1 VDCAPHLD
9 EDHGREP
16 ALNPVVIIGG
26 GFAGLSAAAML
37 AGHGIRVL
45 VLEARGR
52 LGGRATA
59 FVDRQTGERVD
70 NGQHVLF
77 GCYTETLRFL
87 ERISAADL
95 VRIQPALKVPFIDQ
109 GGRRSELSCP
119 KGLPAPLHLL
129 AGVLRWP
136 AIPFGARASAMK
148 LAPALRARAS
158 GRPLEAADHTVTE
171 WLRSNGQH
179 DALVRALWEPLAVAA
194 LNQSIET
201 ARADPFRVVLTRMF
215 SRDRLASSIVLPAVP
230 LDEMYALPARRF
242 IEARGGVVRINALAK
257 IAIEGSRLAGVDIRG
272 ERVQASAVICS
283 VPWHA
288 LRSTLLSPVGE
299 LAGIADDAYR
309 MTSMPIVTANLW
321 YDRVVTSDE
330 FVGLI
335 GRTTH
340 WIFDKRRVFGESA
353 SHLSLVT
360 SAAEAVAPLSNQ
372 ELIAIAERDVR
383 EALPAARSATL
394 VRATVVREKQA
405 TFSLSAGE
413 PRRPST
419 TTPVQGLFLAGDWID
434 TGLPSTIESA
444 VVSGHQAAEA
454 VMNSESR

>member
-1 VDCAPHLD
+1 MDD
-9 EDHGREP
+9 DDGRERP
-16 ALNPVVIIGG
+16 LNPVVIIGA

-37 AGHGIRVL
+37 AEHGVQVL

-59 FVDRQTGERVD
+59 FRDRETGERVD

-87 ERISAADL
+87 RRISASDS
-95 VRIQPALKVPFIDQ
+95 VRIQPTLRVPFVDEN
-109 GGRRSELSCP
+109 GRRTELSCP
-119 KGLPAPLHLL
+119 AALPPPLHLL

-136 AIPFGARASAMK
+136 AVPFAARVSALR
-148 LAPALRARAS
+148 LAPALMGRGSAGTPAAS
-158 GRPLEAADHTVTE
+158 GQTVTD
-171 WLRSNGQH
+171 WLRAHGQH

-194 LNQSIET
+194 LNQPVDS
-201 ARADPFRVVLTRMF
+201 ARAEPFRVVLSRMF
-215 SRDRLASSIVLPAVP
+215 SRDPLAASIVLPNVP
-230 LDEMYALPARRF
+230 LDQMYAEPAQRF
-242 IEARGGVVRINALAK
+242 IESRGGQVRINALAR
-257 IAIEGSRLAGVDIRG
+257 IVMQGGRVTGVEIRG
-272 ERVQASAVICS
+272 ERLPASTVIS
-283 VPWHA
+283 TVPWHA
-288 LRSTLLSPVGE
+288 LKSALLSPPPL
-299 LAGIADDAYR
+299 LAEISEEASR
-309 MTSMPIVTANLW
+309 MGSMPIVTANLW

-335 GRTTH
+335 GRTTQ
-340 WIFDKRRVFGESA
+340 WIFDKRRVFGETA

-360 SAAEAVAPLSNQ
+360 SAAEAVAPLSSQ

-383 EALPAARSATL
+383 DALPAARGAKL

-405 TFSLSAGE
+405 TFSLAAGQ
-413 PRRPST
+413 PPRPST

>member
-1 VDCAPHLD
+1 
-9 EDHGREP
+9 
-16 ALNPVVIIGG
+16 
-26 GFAGLSAAAML
+26 ML
-37 AGHGIRVL
+37 AEHGIQVL

-59 FVDRQTGERVD
+59 FIDRETGERVD
-70 NGQHVLF
+70 NGQHVMF
-77 GCYTETLRFL
+77 GCYVETLRFL
-87 ERISAADL
+87 RRISAADS
-95 VRIQPALKVPFIDQ
+95 VRIQPALRVPFIDRS
-109 GGRRSELSCP
+109 GRRSELACP
-119 KGLPAPLHLL
+119 TALPPPVHLL

-136 AIPFGARASAMK
+136 AVPFRARLSAVK
-148 LAPALRARAS
+148 LAPALLARRS
-158 GRPLEAADHTVTE
+158 GHPGGTPDQTVAE
-171 WLRSNGQH
+171 WLRTRGQH
-179 DALVRALWEPLAVAA
+179 DTLVRALWEPLAVAA
-194 LNQSIET
+194 LNQPIDS

-230 LDEMYALPARRF
+230 LDEMYALPARRV
-242 IEARGGVVRINALAK
+242 IEARRGEVKLNALAR
-257 IAIEGSRLAGVDIRG
+257 IAIEGSRVTGVEIRG
-272 ERVQASAVICS
+272 NRVEASAVICS

-288 LRSTLLSPVGE
+288 LTSTLLSPPRT
-299 LAGIADDAYR
+299 LAGIADDASR

-335 GRTTH
+335 GRTTQ
-340 WIFDKRRVFGESA
+340 WIFDKRRVFGETA

-360 SAAEAVAPLSNQ
+360 SAAEALAPLSNAA
-372 ELIAIAERDVR
+372 LIALAERDVR
-383 EALPAARSATL
+383 DALPAARSATL

-405 TFSLSAGE
+405 TFSLSAGQ

-434 TGLPSTIESA
+434 TGLPGTIESA

>member
-1 VDCAPHLD
+1 
-9 EDHGREP
+9 
-16 ALNPVVIIGG
+16 
-26 GFAGLSAAAML
+26 ML
-37 AGHGIRVL
+37 AEHGIRVL

-59 FVDRQTGERVD
+59 FVDRETGERVD
-70 NGQHVLF
+70 NGQHVMF
-77 GCYTETLRFL
+77 GCYVETLRFL
-87 ERISAADL
+87 RRISAADS
-95 VRIQPALKVPFIDQ
+95 VRIQPALKVPFIDE
-109 GGRRSELSCP
+109 GGRRSELACP
-119 KGLPAPLHLL
+119 AALPPPVHLL
-129 AGVLRWP
+129 AGILRWS
-136 AIPFGARASAMK
+136 AVPFAARASALR
-148 LAPALRARAS
+148 LAPALLERAS
-158 GRPLEAADHTVTE
+158 RKPPDASERTVAE
-171 WLRSNGQH
+171 WLRTHGQH
-179 DALVRALWEPLAVAA
+179 ERLVRALWEPLAVAA
-194 LNQSIET
+194 LNQPIES
-201 ARADPFRVVLTRMF
+201 ARAEPFRVVLSRMF

-230 LDEMYALPARRF
+230 LDQMYAEPARQF
-242 IEARGGVVRINALAK
+242 IETHEGEVRLNALAR
-257 IAIEGSRLAGVDIRG
+257 IAIEGSRVAGVDIRG
-272 ERVQASAVICS
+272 DRVETSTVICS

-288 LRSTLLSPVGE
+288 LQSTLRSPPRV
-299 LAGIADDAYR
+299 LADIADEASH

-335 GRTTH
+335 GRTTQ
-340 WIFDKRRVFGESA
+340 WIFDKRRVFGENT

-383 EALPAARSATL
+383 DALPAARSATL

-405 TFSLSAGE
+405 TFSLASGQ

-419 TTPVQGLFLAGDWID
+419 TTPVQGLYLAGDWID